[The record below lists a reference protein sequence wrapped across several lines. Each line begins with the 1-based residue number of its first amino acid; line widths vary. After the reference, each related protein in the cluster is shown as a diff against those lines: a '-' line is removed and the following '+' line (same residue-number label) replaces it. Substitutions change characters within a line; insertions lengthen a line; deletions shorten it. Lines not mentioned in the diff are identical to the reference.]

1 MDKKTLRKEMLQK
14 RNMLSREFCIDAS
27 LRIYE
32 NLLSSKLLNSKNNIF
47 IYSDFKNEVITDDII
62 SYLFMQKRVVYLPKC
77 NTDNH
82 TMTAERIYD
91 NKTDYI
97 KNIYGIDEPV
107 CTDKIDAL
115 KPDCAIVPGIA
126 FDVHGNRLG
135 FGAGY
140 YDRYFETAGEITK
153 IALAYDFQILNEIP
167 REDNDISMDAIITE
181 KRIIVL

>member
-1 MDKKTLRKEMLQK
+1 MKDEITLLEAQEKALDKLIAKKQKIKDINKEVAEMSLVTGHKTSTSDIEEVQK
-14 RNMLSREFCIDAS
+14 RLDNKI
-27 LRIYE
+27 
-32 NLLSSKLLNSKNNIF
+32 
-47 IYSDFKNEVITDDII
+47 SDFTAKTEDTLDDV
-62 SYLFMQKRVVYLPKC
+62 SNGK
-77 NTDNH
+77 
-82 TMTAERIYD
+82 
-91 NKTDYI
+91 
-97 KNIYGIDEPV
+97 
-107 CTDKIDAL
+107 TDKIDAL